1 MRCKIRNRITSIIAV
16 GAHHRKIEIKIVL
29 NYQLPATCCRQSA
42 TPAPQVVKG
51 RAG

>member
-29 NYQLPATCCRQSA
+29 NYQLPATCSA
-42 TPAPQVVKG
+42 TCTPLSA
-51 RAG
+51 R